1 MEWMCFVASVLLI
14 PKNVQPKY
22 WRAFILYLGVT
33 VIVESYTHY
42 LGRIVATPQN
52 NHAIYNAF
60 LLVYMPFH
68 VWVFSKLIALKNIKI
83 LCAILLLGLLFGYA
97 IEWAHQGFGFYFY
110 RTNTAFSGVVVL
122 LCIVYYFSLFMQNE
136 YYDLLKDAS
145 FWFVTGCLI
154 FYATNTAVNAFFAE
168 LVRVRVKGQVSLR
181 YIIITILNILMY
193 VCWIKSFL
201 CLRNKQIYTQR

>member
-1 MEWMCFVASVLLI
+1 
-14 PKNVQPKY
+14 
-22 WRAFILYLGVT
+22 
-33 VIVESYTHY
+33 

-168 LVRVRVKGQVSLR
+168 LVRVRVLGLCL
-181 YIIITILNILMY
+181 I
-193 VCWIKSFL
+193 VCYSFL
-201 CLRNKQIYTQR
+201 LCVCSYSEECCHPFRFVIPFLLSFRGTRNLITALSRFFAAL